1 MKILHLIDRMDM
13 GGAQSLV
20 VEIAKVQ
27 KEQGNEV
34 EVVQLLDSHDRT
46 FPNRLMEMGIPVTAL
61 SRGSMYNPMHIFRI
75 RPILKNYD
83 IVHVHLFP
91 ALYWTGFANWLNGC
105 KTSIIYTEH
114 STQNKR
120 RNKWLLNK
128 TDKFVYTKCYK
139 CIIACAD
146 KALET
151 FLDFYPMV
159 NVMSIPNG
167 VDIARYM
174 NATPYTK
181 KELIGTDEDVF
192 TITMVARY
200 TYPKR
205 QDTII
210 EAIAKLPEKFHAIL
224 VGSKETDPESIEL
237 RAKCEQLGVAD
248 RVHSLYIRKDVPQIL
263 KSSEVVCMS
272 SIYEGLSL
280 SSIEGM
286 ASGHPFLATNV
297 NGLREVVQGAGELF
311 ELGNSQELADLLQK
325 LADDKAFYEEV
336 SIRCIER
343 AKQFDIHEVVNKY
356 MNVYKKYVKENRHCG
371 RYIQREFQ

>member
-1 MKILHLIDRMDM
+1 MSM

-27 KEQGNEV
+27 KEQGNTV
-34 EVVQLLDSHDRT
+34 EVIQLFDSLDRT
-46 FPNRLMEMGIPVTAL
+46 FPNRLKEMGISVLAL
-61 SRGSMYNPMHIFRI
+61 SKGSMYNPMHILRI
-75 RPILKNYD
+75 MPILTKYD

-105 KTSIIYTEH
+105 KTPLIYTEH

-128 TDKFVYTKCYK
+128 TDKFVYQRCYK
-139 CIIACAD
+139 CVIACAD
-146 KALET
+146 RALET
-151 FLDFYPMV
+151 FREYYPKV
-159 NVMSIPNG
+159 NSISIPNG
-167 VDIARYM
+167 VDTEKYVKAI
-174 NATPYTK
+174 PYTK

-192 TITMVARY
+192 AVTMVARY

-205 QDTII
+205 QDTIV
-210 EAIAKLPEKFHAIL
+210 EAIAQLPEKFHAIL
-224 VGSKETDPESIEL
+224 VGSKETDPEAIEL
-237 RAKCEQLGVAD
+237 RALCDRLGVAD

-263 KSSEVVCMS
+263 KSSDVVCMS

-286 ASGHPFLATNV
+286 ASGHPFIATNV

-311 ELGNSQELADLLQK
+311 ELGNSKELAALLKK
-325 LADDKAFYEEV
+325 LAEDRNFYDMV
-336 SIRCIER
+336 ATRCTER

-356 MNVYKKYVKENRHCG
+356 MQVYCKYLN
-371 RYIQREFQ
+371 

>member
-1 MKILHLIDRMDM
+1 MKILHLIDRMSM

-20 VEIAKVQ
+20 VEVAKVQ
-27 KEQGNEV
+27 KEQGHDV
-34 EVVQLLDSHDRT
+34 EVIQLFDSPDRT
-46 FPNRLMEMGIPVTAL
+46 FPNRLIEMGIPVTAL
-61 SRGSMYNPMHIFRI
+61 SKGSMYNPMHIFKI
-75 RPILKNYD
+75 RPILKKYD

-105 KTSIIYTEH
+105 KTPMIYTEH

-120 RNKWLLNK
+120 RNKWILNK
-128 TDKFVYTKCYK
+128 ADRFVYTKCYK
-139 CIIACAD
+139 CVVACAD

-151 FLDFYPMV
+151 FRDCYPMV
-159 NVMSIPNG
+159 NSMSIPNG
-167 VDIARYM
+167 VDTARYM
-174 NATPYTK
+174 NATPYSK

-210 EAIAKLPEKFHAIL
+210 EAIAKLPKKFHAIL
-224 VGSKETDPESIEL
+224 VGSKETDPEAIEL
-237 RAKCEQLGVAD
+237 RKKCDELGVSD

-297 NGLREVVQGAGELF
+297 NGLREVVQGAGELL
-311 ELGNSQELADLLQK
+311 ELGNSQELADLLQR
-325 LADDKAFYEEV
+325 LADDKEFYDTV
-336 SIRCIER
+336 SNRCAER

-356 MNVYKKYVKENRHCG
+356 MEVYKKYMK
-371 RYIQREFQ
+371 